1 MSMTSRKSISTDA
14 PQFVDIKDS
23 LPMASGEDATSRGGF
38 LLETDLATYA
48 WYIEN
53 VYCQSMEKEDETL
66 AGFGIVIPDAFV
78 KQGELWAKRNSARWN
93 VGLGVIE
100 NQKICYFEQLAFRPG
115 YGRYAPE
122 LCYRLIS
129 QAFTDGHE
137 LLLTITVRRPVANLA
152 AIPFIQAVGG
162 KQIGQIK
169 EEYPA
174 VGRIDSAIWAIEAAE
189 FFEKVR
195 ELSFYR
201 RMREK

>member
-1 MSMTSRKSISTDA
+1 M
-14 PQFVDIKDS
+14 IKEWLNEYD
-23 LPMASGEDATSRGGF
+23 PANREEATQALR
-38 LLETDLATYA
+38 EMMQEIA
-48 WYIEN
+48 
-53 VYCQSMEKEDETL
+53 L
-66 AGFGIVIPDAFV
+66 AGLYRAGFFEKAAF
-78 KQGELWAKRNSARWN
+78 
-93 VGLGVIE
+93 
-100 NQKICYFEQLAFRPG
+100 

-129 QAFTDGHE
+129 QSFANGHE
-137 LLLTITVRRPVANLA
+137 LLLTTTVRRPVANLA

-189 FFEKVR
+189 FFEKVG

-201 RMREK
+201 RMRELRET